1 VHKGEVHQGQ
11 HPGIVPQDLWNQA
24 QAVLTGNR
32 AAHHRART
40 TDSPH
45 LLVGRLRDDSGS
57 LMTPSHTRK
66 LNGQCYRYYVS
77 QPSPNGS
84 SVEPGSLTRIP
95 AASIEALVEV
105 EIRRRLP
112 EREGLRWDVLT
123 PAERNGRIQAMIARV
138 VLKSSEVEI
147 ELTEEGRATLGS
159 AGRSA
164 HGERG
169 LHSPTITVRVRLKLA
184 AGGKTIVS
192 LDGGA
197 PQTGRLDKALV
208 RAVARAN
215 RWRELL
221 ESGAA
226 RSPYDLAR
234 HEGCRVSYVQRH
246 LPLAFLAPD
255 IVEAIIDGRQPESF
269 TVGGLVS
276 KGVPMSWD

>member
-1 VHKGEVHQGQ
+1 MRWDQV
-11 HPGIVPQDLWNQA
+11 
-24 QAVLTGNR
+24 QAVHTDNR
-32 AAHHRART
+32 TAHHRART

-45 LLVGRLRDDSGS
+45 MLVGRLRDDSGS

-66 LNGQCYRYYVS
+66 LNGQRYRYYVS
-77 QPSPNGS
+77 QRPPHGS
-84 SVEPGSLTRIP
+84 SGEAGSVTRIP
-95 AASIEALVEV
+95 AASIEALVEA

-112 EREGLRWDVLT
+112 EREGLRWDLLT
-123 PAERNGRIQAMIARV
+123 PAERSGRIKVMVARV

-147 ELTEEGRATLGS
+147 ELTEEGRAALGS
-159 AGRSA
+159 PGRPA

-169 LHSPTITVRVRLKLA
+169 LHSATITVRVRLKLA

-197 PQTGRLDKALV
+197 PQAGRFDKALV

-234 HEGCRVSYVQRH
+234 YEGCRVSYVQRH
-246 LPLAFLAPD
+246 LPLAFLAPALVD
-255 IVEAIIDGRQPESF
+255 AIIDGKQPEHLS
-269 TVGGLVS
+269 VGGLVS
-276 KGVPMSWD
+276 QGVQCHSIARAR